1 MAMRDE
7 LLADLIDRT
16 KQVIR
21 ELDQFSSLSGEDLN
35 HRVSERSWSIL
46 ECIEHLA
53 LYGDFYI
60 PEIRNRIAEAQPSD
74 NNDFKS
80 GWLGNYF
87 ALSMLPGENGKLN
100 KMKTFKEMNP
110 INKPLNASVLE
121 RFRKQQLEML
131 ELLMAAGGVDLG
143 RTKTSISISK
153 WIKLKLGDTFR
164 VVVYHNQRHMA
175 HALRVQKELLVVA
188 N

>member
-1 MAMRDE
+1 MRDE

-21 ELDQFSSLSGEDLN
+21 ELEQFSSLSGEEFN
-35 HRVSERSWSIL
+35 YRVSDRSWSIL
-46 ECIEHLA
+46 ECIEHLS

-60 PEIRNRIAEAQPSD
+60 PEIRNRIANAQPS
-74 NNDFKS
+74 NNNEFKS

-87 ALSMLPGENGKLN
+87 AISMLPGEKGKLN

-110 INKPLNASVLE
+110 INKALNASVLD

-131 ELLMAAGGVDLG
+131 ELLMAASGVDLG
-143 RTKTSISISK
+143 KTKTSISISK

-175 HALRVQKELLVVA
+175 QALRVQKELLAVA